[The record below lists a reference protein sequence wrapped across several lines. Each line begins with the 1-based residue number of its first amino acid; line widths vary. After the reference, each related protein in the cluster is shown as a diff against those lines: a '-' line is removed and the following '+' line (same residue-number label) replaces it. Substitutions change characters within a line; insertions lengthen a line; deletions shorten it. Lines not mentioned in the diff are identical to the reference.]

1 MRRAMMASILCL
13 LHMVCGWCRWRGV
26 SLWCYEFQCG
36 FMQWLEWH
44 QRIGFVKFIHWWE
57 DEHDCCRWMGLSIS
71 LMGLWVLCSV
81 IEFGLATS
89 LVIWCIVCYRW
100 SWLVDFIDEAVHM
113 RPTITVLV
121 DVASRGGK
129 SGLSNK
135 PISHNLSV
143 SLNKTTQRRTRSS
156 RKWSIPAPPTKW
168 RIHPTARN
176 ASYFERSDQI
186 AVHSEHISPK
196 QVRPGLAMPACCL
209 LNSRISN
216 SSVFHSENAFS
227 WKIEGAVEHVVGE
240 HVDDSLE
247 GYYNHISTSPAN
259 LSRGKTKQT
268 KLI

>member
-1 MRRAMMASILCL
+1 MFVCTLCL
-13 LHMVCGWCRWRGV
+13 LAFGGF
-26 SLWCYEFQCG
+26 EFQCG

-44 QRIGFVKFIHWWE
+44 QRIGLVNFIHWWE

-89 LVIWCIVCYRW
+89 LVSWCIVCYRW
-100 SWLVDFIDEAVHM
+100 SWLVDFIDEAVRM

-156 RKWSIPAPPTKW
+156 RKWTTPAPLL
-168 RIHPTARN
+168 AF
-176 ASYFERSDQI
+176 AC
-186 AVHSEHISPK
+186 
-196 QVRPGLAMPACCL
+196 GLANNKL
-209 LNSRISN
+209 YSRKAM
-216 SSVFHSENAFS
+216 FE
-227 WKIEGAVEHVVGE
+227 
-240 HVDDSLE
+240 
-247 GYYNHISTSPAN
+247 
-259 LSRGKTKQT
+259 
-268 KLI
+268 